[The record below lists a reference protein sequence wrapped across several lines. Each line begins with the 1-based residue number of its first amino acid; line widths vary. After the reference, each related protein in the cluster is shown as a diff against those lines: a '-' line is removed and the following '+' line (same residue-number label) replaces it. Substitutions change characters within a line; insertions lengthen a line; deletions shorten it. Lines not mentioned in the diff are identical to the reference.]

1 MCNFCC
7 KFAADLICASVRS
20 RSAIS
25 LMGQIG
31 QIGLIGRRED
41 AGLQDGQRPE
51 GKESGFRSLEFIWT
65 EDGGSGGHGRGGTGR
80 ARSTKLCNI
89 ITNMKNIA
97 FIINPISGSRET
109 QNAKKRLPKTIM
121 QLLDC
126 DQWLPNISFTEYAGH
141 ASELAHQYARM
152 GFDAVV
158 AVGGDGT
165 VNEVVRGLRGTHT
178 ALGII
183 PMGSGNGF
191 ARHLGIPIR
200 PNKAIEMLNHSEA
213 IDIDYGMANDHLFVS
228 TCGTGFDA
236 LIADHFAS
244 SNKRGF
250 ATYLQNVIKDAF
262 SYEPQTYKLYL
273 DGNESE
279 YVEHKAFLIT
289 FANANQWGY
298 EALIAPK
305 ASLQDGK
312 MDIMLMSSHAI
323 LGSASLALRL
333 FTGSID
339 NSHFMDTLRA
349 KEVLLVR
356 ETEAPFHIDGD
367 PIKMDKDIHIRIV
380 EDGLRVLV
388 EKRF

>member
-1 MCNFCC
+1 
-7 KFAADLICASVRS
+7 
-20 RSAIS
+20 
-25 LMGQIG
+25 
-31 QIGLIGRRED
+31 
-41 AGLQDGQRPE
+41 
-51 GKESGFRSLEFIWT
+51 
-65 EDGGSGGHGRGGTGR
+65 
-80 ARSTKLCNI
+80 
-89 ITNMKNIA
+89 MKNIA

-109 QNAKKRLPKTIM
+109 QNTKKRLPKMIM

-126 DQWLPNISFTEYAGH
+126 GQWLPNISFTEYGGH
-141 ASELAHQYARM
+141 ASELARQYARM

-165 VNEVVRGLRGTHT
+165 VNEVAKGLLGTRT

-191 ARHLGIPIR
+191 ARHLGIPVR
-200 PNKAIEMLNHSEA
+200 PNKAIELLNHSEP
-213 IDIDYGMANDHLFVS
+213 IDIDYGMANNHLFVS

-273 DGNESE
+273 DGSE
-279 YVEHKAFLIT
+279 ECVEHKAFLIT

-312 MDIMLMSSHAI
+312 MDIMMMSSHAI

-349 KEVLLVR
+349 KDVLLVR